1 MGNLKVKKINQIKL
15 EKLIEKQIY
24 KLESDGST
32 RPSKEK

>member
-1 MGNLKVKKINQIKL
+1 MGDLKVKKINQIKL

-24 KLESDGST
+24 KLESDGSD